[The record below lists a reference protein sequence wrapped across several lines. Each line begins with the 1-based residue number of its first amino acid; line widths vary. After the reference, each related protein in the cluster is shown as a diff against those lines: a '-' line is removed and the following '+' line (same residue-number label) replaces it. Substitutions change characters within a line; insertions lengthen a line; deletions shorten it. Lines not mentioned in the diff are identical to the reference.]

1 MPGCARPDGRR
12 AARRGS
18 LPAVVLCWLAIFPA
32 LLAGCGRPAEGG
44 LFAIDRVEAHWAN
57 GRLQGNCKL
66 GLRLSPA
73 ARDALRHG
81 VPLTVELELILR
93 NTSDQTRVG
102 TETGRYEIR
111 YLPLSE
117 HYQVSGLG
125 EGHAG
130 TFPRLR
136 HALAELSSLDF
147 SIDTGVLP
155 AGEYELL
162 ARSRLDHA
170 SMPPPMRLPALFDP
184 GWKHASQWSSW
195 PLTIH
200 PGT

>member
-1 MPGCARPDGRR
+1 M
-12 AARRGS
+12 
-18 LPAVVLCWLAIFPA
+18 AVLLVWLTLGPLA
-32 LLAGCGRPAEGG
+32 LSGCGQPAERG

-57 GRLQGNCKL
+57 GRLEGTCQL
-66 GLRLSPA
+66 GLRLSPM
-73 ARDALRHG
+73 ARDALQHG
-81 VPLTVELELILR
+81 VPLTIELELILR

-125 EGHAG
+125 EGRAR

-136 HALAELSSLDF
+136 HALAALSDPDF
-147 SIDTGVLP
+147 SIVTGALP

-184 GWKHASQWSSW
+184 GWQHASQWSSW

>member
-1 MPGCARPDGRR
+1 
-12 AARRGS
+12 
-18 LPAVVLCWLAIFPA
+18 LLCWLAIFPA
-32 LLAGCGRPAEGG
+32 LLAGCGRPAESG

-117 HYQVSGLG
+117 HYQVSASEKGTPGL
-125 EGHAG
+125 
-130 TFPRLR
+130 FPGCATRWRNFPASIFHR
-136 HALAELSSLDF
+136 HRR
-147 SIDTGVLP
+147 P
-155 AGEYELL
+155 A
-162 ARSRLDHA
+162 RR
-170 SMPPPMRLPALFDP
+170 
-184 GWKHASQWSSW
+184 
-195 PLTIH
+195 
-200 PGT
+200 